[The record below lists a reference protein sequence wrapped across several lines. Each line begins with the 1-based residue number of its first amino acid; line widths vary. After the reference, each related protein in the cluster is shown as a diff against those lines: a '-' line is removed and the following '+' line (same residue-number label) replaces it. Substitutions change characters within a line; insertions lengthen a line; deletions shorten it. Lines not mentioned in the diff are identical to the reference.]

1 MSRPPRPLGVLA
13 LVAALALSA
22 CSAGPPPAAVIGD
35 DRITD
40 DQLEEDMAVFRFL
53 AGLNGQPCGQA
64 TAGETEQS
72 ACARF
77 TLSTLIRE
85 DLVKGYARGRGIA
98 VDDAQVAE
106 TIAEVRSA
114 IGGDLDA
121 QLQAQDL
128 TEDDLTQ
135 IVRRILLF
143 DEVEAALSA
152 TEVGD
157 DEVRQLYEQ
166 QREQFTQIHIRHILL
181 QTEAE
186 AVRIAN
192 RVTRKNFA
200 QLARRFSIDPG
211 SAPNGGDLGTVAA
224 SAFVPEFVDGA
235 LALDPG
241 QIGPPV
247 QTQFGWHV
255 IQLVSVNVLPLEE
268 VRDQL
273 AGTLQAK
280 AFSAW
285 LSDQLAEVEI
295 IVNPKYGRFDPTTGD
310 VLPIRSTAT
319 TPATA
324 TATATATPA
333 TPGSSP

>member
-1 MSRPPRPLGVLA
+1 MPRPPKPLGVLA

-35 DRITD
+35 DRIND
-40 DQLEEDMAVFRFL
+40 DQLAQDMAVFRFL

-85 DLVKGYARGRGIA
+85 DLVKGFARGRGIT

-106 TIAEVRSA
+106 TIAQVRA

-143 DEVEAALSA
+143 DEVEAALAA

-157 DEVRQLYEQ
+157 DEIRQLYEQ
-166 QREQFTQIHIRHILL
+166 QREQLTQIHTKHILL
-181 QTEAE
+181 ETEAE
-186 AVRIAN
+186 AARIAN
-192 RVTRKNFA
+192 RATRRNFA
-200 QLARRFSIDPG
+200 QLAKRFSIDTG

-224 SAFVPEFVDGA
+224 STFDPDFVQGA

-247 QTQFGWHV
+247 RTQAGWHV
-255 IQLVSVNVLPLEE
+255 IQLVSVDVLPLEE

-273 AGTLQAK
+273 TGTLQAQ
-280 AFSAW
+280 AFSEW

-295 IVNPKYGRFDPTTGD
+295 TVNPKYGRFDPATGD

-319 TPATA
+319 TPATRPPPV
-324 TATATATPA
+324 TATATP
-333 TPGSSP
+333 GSAP

>member
-1 MSRPPRPLGVLA
+1 MPRPPRPLGVLA

-98 VDDAQVAE
+98 VDDARVAE
-106 TIAEVRSA
+106 TIGEVRSA

-121 QLQAQDL
+121 QLQAEGL

-143 DEVEAALSA
+143 DEVEAALSV

-157 DEVRQLYEQ
+157 DEIRQLYEQ
-166 QREQFTQIHIRHILL
+166 QREQFTQIHTRHILL

-200 QLARRFSIDPG
+200 QLARRFSIDNV

-280 AFSAW
+280 AFSDW

-295 IVNPKYGRFDPTTGD
+295 IVNPKYGRFDPATGD

-324 TATATATPA
+324 TATPA

>member
-1 MSRPPRPLGVLA
+1 MPRPPRPLGVLA
-13 LVAALALSA
+13 LVAALVLSA

-35 DRITD
+35 DHITD

-53 AGLNGQPCGQA
+53 AGLNGQPCGQV

-85 DLVKGYARGRGIA
+85 DLVKGYARVRNIA

-121 QLQAQDL
+121 QLQAQGL
-128 TEDDLTQ
+128 TEDNLTQ

-157 DEVRQLYEQ
+157 DEIRQLYEQ
-166 QREQFTQIHIRHILL
+166 QREQFTQIHTRHILL
-181 QTEAE
+181 ETEAE

-200 QLARRFSIDPG
+200 QLAKRFSIDPG
-211 SAPNGGDLGTVAA
+211 SAANGGDLGTVAA
-224 SAFVPEFVDGA
+224 SMFVPEFVDGA

-247 QTQFGWHV
+247 QTQLGWHV
-255 IQLVSVNVLPLEE
+255 IQLVSVNVVPLEE

-280 AFSAW
+280 AFSDW
-285 LSDQLAEVEI
+285 LSDQLSEVEI
-295 IVNPKYGRFDPTTGD
+295 IVNPKYGRFDPGTGD

-319 TPATA
+319 TPASP
-324 TATATATPA
+324 ATATATPGS
-333 TPGSSP
+333 TP

>member
-1 MSRPPRPLGVLA
+1 MPRPPKPLGVLA

-40 DQLEEDMAVFRFL
+40 DQLAEDMSVFRFL

-77 TLSTLIRE
+77 TLSTLLRE
-85 DLVKGYARGRGIA
+85 DLVKGFARGRGIT

-106 TIAEVRSA
+106 TIAQVRSA
-114 IGGDLDA
+114 IGSDLDA
-121 QLQAQDL
+121 QLQAQGL

-135 IVRRILLF
+135 IIRRILLF
-143 DEVEAALSA
+143 DEVEAALAA

-157 DEVRQLYEQ
+157 DEIRQLYEQ
-166 QREQFTQIHIRHILL
+166 QREQLTQIHTKHILL
-181 QTEAE
+181 ETEAE
-186 AVRIAN
+186 AARIAN
-192 RVTRKNFA
+192 RATRRNFA
-200 QLARRFSIDPG
+200 QLAKRFSIDTG

-224 SAFVPEFVDGA
+224 STFDPDFVQGA

-247 QTQFGWHV
+247 RTQAGWHV
-255 IQLVSVNVLPLEE
+255 IQLVSVDVLPLEE

-273 AGTLQAK
+273 TGTLQAQ
-280 AFSAW
+280 AFSEW

-295 IVNPKYGRFDPTTGD
+295 TVNPKYGRFDPATGD

-319 TPATA
+319 TPATPA
-324 TATATATPA
+324 TTTA
-333 TPGSSP
+333 TPGSTP

>member
-1 MSRPPRPLGVLA
+1 MPRPPKPLGVLA

-40 DQLEEDMAVFRFL
+40 DQLAEDMSVFRFL

-85 DLVKGYARGRGIA
+85 DLVKGYARGRGIT

-106 TIAEVRSA
+106 TIAQVRA

-143 DEVEAALSA
+143 DEVEVALAA

-157 DEVRQLYEQ
+157 DEIRQLYDQ
-166 QREQFTQIHIRHILL
+166 HREQFTQIHTKHILL
-181 QTEAE
+181 MTEAE

-192 RVTRKNFA
+192 RATRRNFA
-200 QLARRFSIDPG
+200 QLAKRFSIDTG
-211 SAPNGGDLGTVAA
+211 SSPNGGDLGTVAA
-224 SAFVPEFVDGA
+224 STFLPEFVEVA

-247 QTQFGWHV
+247 QTQVGWHV
-255 IQLVSVNVLPLEE
+255 IQLVSVDVLPLEE

-273 AGTLQAK
+273 TGTLQAQ
-280 AFSAW
+280 AFSEW

-295 IVNPKYGRFDPTTGD
+295 TVNPKYGRFDPATGD

-319 TPATA
+319 TPATRPPPVS
-324 TATATATPA
+324 ATATP
-333 TPGSSP
+333 GSAP

>member
-1 MSRPPRPLGVLA
+1 MPRPPKPLGVLA

-40 DQLEEDMAVFRFL
+40 DQLAEDMSVFRFL

-85 DLVKGYARGRGIA
+85 DLVKGYARGRGIT

-106 TIAEVRSA
+106 TIAQVRSA

-143 DEVEAALSA
+143 DEVEVALAA

-157 DEVRQLYEQ
+157 DEIRQLYDQ
-166 QREQFTQIHIRHILL
+166 QREQFTQIHTKHILL
-181 QTEAE
+181 ETEAE

-192 RVTRKNFA
+192 RATRRNFA
-200 QLARRFSIDPG
+200 QLAKRFSIDTG
-211 SAPNGGDLGTVAA
+211 SSPNGGDLGTVAA
-224 SAFVPEFVDGA
+224 STFLPEFVEVA

-255 IQLVSVNVLPLEE
+255 IQLVSVDVLPLEE

-273 AGTLQAK
+273 TGTLQAQ
-280 AFSAW
+280 AFSEW

-295 IVNPKYGRFDPTTGD
+295 AVNPKYGRFDPATGD

-319 TPATA
+319 TPATRPPPV
-324 TATATATPA
+324 TATATP
-333 TPGSSP
+333 GSAP